1 MNNSSEG
8 NINDEFETIAR
19 ETLDRIIEIIENESN
34 LEIDVNNTDSEIV
47 DNIEINNLDEELDLF
62 SEEILNERIET
73 KPITSDI
80 LNKSLRLINLEEF
93 ENSPTTSAIRQGLRS
108 SRNTIHTEYIQPKR
122 TVKVKKMPGSTD
134 GKSISA
140 LDAIKLIPNYS
151 GQTEIYPFLNACE
164 VIINTVDSEQHP
176 FMLKMI
182 AATKLSDRAF
192 NVTRYKE
199 IKVWEDMK
207 KILLD
212 AFETPYAAANLQI
225 ELNIIKL
232 RNNETICAYNNRVE
246 EIYQKLCNTVAIDKT
261 SVEAKILRDNI
272 REQALVSYINGL
284 SDQIKFEVKTKNPT
298 TLEQAMQIALIT
310 EKNIRTYNDVQE
322 IFRSNNTYSNRNTNQ
337 NRQYNNNNQNTEYNY
352 RNNINNNNN
361 QNAAYNYRNNINNNN
376 TNRNNSYDRNT
387 NRNPNSRTNNY
398 NVRRCHTCNRE
409 GHFASQCRMN
419 NVAYN
424 SRPPNQ
430 NNFTRP
436 PTNYN
441 ARSDTCT
448 YCNKPGHNIAAC
460 YKKQND
466 ERRNN
471 NSGNERTSHVTPGA
485 RAINHISVDPSE
497 IVTPLY

>member
-1 MNNSSEG
+1 MNKSSEE

-19 ETLDRIIEIIENESN
+19 ETLDRIIEIIENENS
-34 LEIDVNNTDSEIV
+34 LETDVNNTDSETIE
-47 DNIEINNLDEELDLF
+47 NIEIQNLDEELDTF
-62 SEEILNERIET
+62 NEEIINECIEI
-73 KPITSDI
+73 KPISSDI

-93 ENSPTTSAIRQGLRS
+93 ENSPTTSATRQGLRS
-108 SRNTIHTEYIQPKR
+108 NKNTIHTEYIQPKR
-122 TVKVKKMPGSTD
+122 TVKVKKMTSSIDTKP
-134 GKSISA
+134 ISA

-151 GQTEIYPFLNACE
+151 GQSEIYPFLNACE
-164 VIINTVDSEQHP
+164 VIIGTVDPEQHP

-199 IKVWEDMK
+199 IIEWGDMK

-212 AFETPYAAANLQI
+212 AFETPYGAANLQI
-225 ELNIIKL
+225 ELNIVKIKH
-232 RNNETICAYNNRVE
+232 NETICAYNNRVE
-246 EIYQKLCNTVAIDKT
+246 EIYQKLCNTVAIGKT
-261 SVEAKILRDNI
+261 LTEAKILRDNI

-322 IFRSNNTYSNRNTNQ
+322 IFRANNTYSNRNTYQ
-337 NRQYNNNNQNTEYNY
+337 NRQFNNNNQNTAYNY
-352 RNNINNNNN
+352 HNNNNS
-361 QNAAYNYRNNINNNN
+361 N
-376 TNRNNSYDRNT
+376 TINRNNSYDRNT
-387 NRNPNSRTNNY
+387 NRNNPRNNNS

-441 ARSDTCT
+441 ARSESCT
-448 YCNKPGHNIAAC
+448 YCNKPGHSITVC

-466 ERRNN
+466 ERRNS

>member
-1 MNNSSEG
+1 MNKSSEE

-19 ETLDRIIEIIENESN
+19 ETLDRIIEIIENENS
-34 LEIDVNNTDSEIV
+34 LETDVNNTDSETIE
-47 DNIEINNLDEELDLF
+47 NIEIQNLDEELDTF
-62 SEEILNERIET
+62 NEEIINECIEI
-73 KPITSDI
+73 KPISSDI

-93 ENSPTTSAIRQGLRS
+93 ENSPTTSATRQGLRS
-108 SRNTIHTEYIQPKR
+108 NKNTIHTEYIQPKR
-122 TVKVKKMPGSTD
+122 TVKVKKMTSSIDTKP
-134 GKSISA
+134 ISA

-151 GQTEIYPFLNACE
+151 GQSEIYPFLNACE
-164 VIINTVDSEQHP
+164 VIIGTVDPEQHP

-199 IKVWEDMK
+199 INEWGDMK

-212 AFETPYAAANLQI
+212 AFETPYGAANLQI
-225 ELNIIKL
+225 ELNIVKIKH
-232 RNNETICAYNNRVE
+232 NETICAYNNRVE
-246 EIYQKLCNTVAIDKT
+246 EIYQKLCNTVAIGKT
-261 SVEAKILRDNI
+261 LTEAKILRDNI

-322 IFRSNNTYSNRNTNQ
+322 IFRANNTYSNRNTHQ
-337 NRQYNNNNQNTEYNY
+337 NRQFNNNNQNTAYNY
-352 RNNINNNNN
+352 HNNNNS
-361 QNAAYNYRNNINNNN
+361 N
-376 TNRNNSYDRNT
+376 TINRNNSYDRNT
-387 NRNPNSRTNNY
+387 NRNNPRNNNS

-441 ARSDTCT
+441 ARSESCT
-448 YCNKPGHNIAAC
+448 YCNKPGHSITVC

-466 ERRNN
+466 ERRNS

>member
-1 MNNSSEG
+1 MNSGSKE

-19 ETLDRIIEIIENESN
+19 ETLDRIIELIESENS
-34 LEIDVNNTDSEIV
+34 LEIDVNITNNEIIDSLEIGS
-47 DNIEINNLDEELDLF
+47 LDEELDTF
-62 SEEILNERIET
+62 NEEIINENIET
-73 KPITSDI
+73 KPINIDI

-93 ENSPTTSAIRQGLRS
+93 ENSPTTSASRPGLRS
-108 SRNTIHTEYIQPKR
+108 SKNTIHTEYIQPKR
-122 TVKVKKMPGSTD
+122 TVKAKKMTGVTETKP
-134 GKSISA
+134 ISA

-151 GQTEIYPFLNACE
+151 GQTDIYPFLNACE

-199 IKVWEDMK
+199 ITEWGDMK

-212 AFETPYAAANLQI
+212 AFETPYGAANLQI
-225 ELNIIKL
+225 ELNIIKIK
-232 RNNETICAYNNRVE
+232 NNETICAYNNRVE

-322 IFRSNNTYSNRNTNQ
+322 IFRANNTYSNRNTNQ
-337 NRQYNNNNQNTEYNY
+337 NRQYNNNNQNTACNY
-352 RNNINNNNN
+352 RNDT
-361 QNAAYNYRNNINNNN
+361 NNNN

-387 NRNPNSRTNNY
+387 NRNPNPRNNNH

-441 ARSDTCT
+441 ARIDTCT

-471 NSGNERTSHVTPGA
+471 NSGNERTSHVIPGA